1 MKQYNLQDIRNI
13 GLVGHGGS
21 GKTSLA
27 EAILYFSGVSD
38 RLGKVGDVS
47 SVMDYD
53 SDEIKCGHSIDASVA
68 FCEVDATKVNLV
80 DTPGSSN
87 FISDTPACL
96 RVVDGL
102 IFVIG
107 ADVSK
112 LYFLFFRHFF
122 QAVGA
127 LNKLSEPED
136 ISL

>member
-1 MKQYNLQDIRNI
+1 MKQYKVQDIRNI

-38 RLGKVGDVS
+38 RLGQVGDVS

-53 SDEIKCGHSIDASVA
+53 PDEVKRGHSIDASVA
-68 FCEVDATKVNLV
+68 FCEVDGVKLNLV
-80 DTPGSSN
+80 DMPGSSN

-102 IFVIG
+102 IFVII
-107 ADVSK
+107 VS
-112 LYFLFFRHFF
+112 
-122 QAVGA
+122 
-127 LNKLSEPED
+127 
-136 ISL
+136 SLESL